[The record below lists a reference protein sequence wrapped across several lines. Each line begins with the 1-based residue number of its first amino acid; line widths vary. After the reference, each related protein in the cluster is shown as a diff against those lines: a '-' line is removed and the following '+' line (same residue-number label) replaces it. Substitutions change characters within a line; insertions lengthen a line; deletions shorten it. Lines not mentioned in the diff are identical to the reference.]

1 MRVEKDTGGVGES
14 LNLGN
19 QKTLNCRIN
28 SNCKCYFCSP
38 AGGQRQNTAI
48 PQPLSRCWEVLA
60 SSHED
65 QIAGA
70 CLEPGSSCGHLE
82 IQLPPPVTRQRQDR
96 IQGFPKAPSL
106 AGYLNGFR
114 LRVRGGLDHPGTRM
128 WFLDSRCYELVI

>member
-1 MRVEKDTGGVGES
+1 MRVEKATGGVGDS

-28 SNCKCYFCSP
+28 SNCKCYFCLLLV
-38 AGGQRQNTAI
+38 AKGRTI
-48 PQPLSRCWEVLA
+48 PQPLSRCWEVLV

-65 QIAGA
+65 QISGA

-82 IQLPPPVTRQRQDR
+82 IQLPPAVTRQRQDR
-96 IQGFPKAPSL
+96 IQGLPKAPSL